1 MSDVGLRER
10 NKQETR
16 RRITDAAIGL
26 FAERGFEQV
35 PVTEI
40 AAAAE
45 VSPATVFNYFPAKED
60 LIVHRGQEKTAEL
73 IAALRETT
81 PGGSVVTPF
90 RRATEELLDAVENE
104 PVEEIVAIPRLVMN
118 SHTLRERL
126 FVGWEQEAA
135 ALAPAIAEVL
145 ELEPDDLLAAVM
157 ARSLS
162 WTHRTIFRAAFSRLL
177 AGEDQVAVAASLRV
191 EADRL
196 YTKLQRGFA

>member
-1 MSDVGLRER
+1 METGLRER
-10 NKQETR
+10 KKQQTR
-16 RRITDAAIGL
+16 
-26 FAERGFEQV
+26 E
-35 PVTEI
+35 EI
-40 AAAAE
+40 AAAAMRLFRE
-45 VSPATVFNYFPAKED
+45 RGFDSVTVAEIARAADVSEKTVFNYFPAKED
-60 LIVHRGQEKTAEL
+60 LIVHRGQEKTAAL
-73 IAALRETT
+73 IEAIRETT

-177 AGEDQVAVAASLRV
+177 AGENQREVAAVLRA
-191 EADRL
+191 EASRL
-196 YTKLQRGFA
+196 YDAQQRGFA

>member
-1 MSDVGLRER
+1 METGLRER
-10 NKQETR
+10 KKQQTR
-16 RRITDAAIGL
+16 
-26 FAERGFEQV
+26 E
-35 PVTEI
+35 EI
-40 AAAAE
+40 AAAAMRLFRE
-45 VSPATVFNYFPAKED
+45 RGFDSVTVAEIARAADVSEKTVFNYFPAKED
-60 LIVHRGQEKTAEL
+60 LIVHRGQEKTAAL
-73 IAALRETT
+73 IEAIRETT

-145 ELEPDDLLAAVM
+145 ELEPDDLLPAVM

-177 AGEDQVAVAASLRV
+177 AGESQREVAAVLRA
-191 EADRL
+191 EASRL
-196 YTKLQRGFA
+196 YDAQQRGFA

>member
-1 MSDVGLRER
+1 METGLRER
-10 NKQETR
+10 KKQQTR
-16 RRITDAAIGL
+16 
-26 FAERGFEQV
+26 E
-35 PVTEI
+35 EI
-40 AAAAE
+40 AAAAMRLFRE
-45 VSPATVFNYFPAKED
+45 RGFDSVTVAEIARAADVSEKTVFNYFPAKED
-60 LIVHRGQEKTAEL
+60 LIVHRGQEKTAAL
-73 IAALRETT
+73 IEAIRETT

-177 AGEDQVAVAASLRV
+177 AGENQREVAAALRA
-191 EADRL
+191 EASRL
-196 YTKLQRGFA
+196 YDAQQRGFA

>member
-1 MSDVGLRER
+1 METGLRER
-10 NKQETR
+10 KKQRTR
-16 RRITDAAIGL
+16 
-26 FAERGFEQV
+26 E
-35 PVTEI
+35 EI
-40 AAAAE
+40 AAAAMRLFRE
-45 VSPATVFNYFPAKED
+45 RGFDSVTVAEIARAADVSEKTVFNYFPAKED
-60 LIVHRGQEKTAEL
+60 LVVHRGQEKTAEL

-81 PGGSVVTPF
+81 PGGSVVTQF

-177 AGEDQVAVAASLRV
+177 AGENQREVAAVLRA
-191 EADRL
+191 EASRL
-196 YTKLQRGFA
+196 YDAQQRGFA

>member
-1 MSDVGLRER
+1 METGLRER
-10 NKQETR
+10 KKQQTR
-16 RRITDAAIGL
+16 
-26 FAERGFEQV
+26 E
-35 PVTEI
+35 EI
-40 AAAAE
+40 AAAAMRLFRE
-45 VSPATVFNYFPAKED
+45 RGFDSVTVAEIARAADVSEKTVFNYFPAKED
-60 LIVHRGQEKTAEL
+60 LIVHRGQEKTAAL
-73 IAALRETT
+73 IEAIRETT

-90 RRATEELLDAVENE
+90 RRATEELLDAVESE

-177 AGEDQVAVAASLRV
+177 AGENQREVAAALRA
-191 EADRL
+191 EASRL
-196 YTKLQRGFA
+196 YDAQQRGFA

>member
-1 MSDVGLRER
+1 METGLRER
-10 NKQETR
+10 KKQRTR
-16 RRITDAAIGL
+16 
-26 FAERGFEQV
+26 E
-35 PVTEI
+35 EI
-40 AAAAE
+40 AAAAMRLFRE
-45 VSPATVFNYFPAKED
+45 RGFDSVTVAEIARAADVSEKTVFNYFPAKED
-60 LIVHRGQEKTAEL
+60 LIVHRGQEKTAAL
-73 IAALRETT
+73 IEAIRETT

-177 AGEDQVAVAASLRV
+177 AGENQREVAAALRA
-191 EADRL
+191 EASRL
-196 YTKLQRGFA
+196 YDAQQRGFA